1 MPANSRKG
9 VIHYLAGKYNRDGV
23 TKIGHLY
30 GGMDADNPRFY
41 LPYALDNNVFG
52 AFTRGDKWDEDR
64 YFKQM
69 GEYWRNLGQKPEWV
83 LCPDVVG
90 DCDATEKAW
99 CKFAPILRS
108 MGFKTLAYALQDGV
122 DLDSVPEAD
131 VYFIGGSTEWKH
143 ANIEIICSK
152 FDRVHVGRI
161 NMTKDIIKCHWAGAE
176 SVDGTGFGRALE
188 NIKRLTD
195 YLDWCDGLWDYPT
208 QHELAL

>member
-9 VIHYLAGKYNRDGV
+9 IIAYLAGKYPG
-23 TKIGHLY
+23 KLGHLY
-30 GGMDADNPRFY
+30 NGMDSDTPRFY
-41 LPYALDNNVFG
+41 LPYALDNGVFG
-52 AFTRGDKWDEDR
+52 AWTSGTKWDEAK
-64 YFKQM
+64 YFHQM
-69 GEYWRNLGQKPEWV
+69 EQYWNILGQKPTWV

-99 CKFAPILRS
+99 AKFSPILRS

-122 DLDSVPEAD
+122 DLNSVPEAD
-131 VYFIGGSTEWKH
+131 VYFIGGTTEWKWGIVDRV
-143 ANIEIICSK
+143 AERFN
-152 FDRVHVGRI
+152 RVHVGRV
-161 NMTKDIIKCHWAGAE
+161 NMTKDLIYCHKCEGGIE
-176 SVDGTGFGRALE
+176 SVDGTGFGRAPE